1 MAARSLLKA
10 GTSLAV
16 LSAVMGADI
25 APSFAQLQVEEI
37 IVTTRKRA
45 ENLQDIPLV
54 IKAFTGATLERK
66 GLDSIEDIVRLTP
79 GVQFDNGTFPQD
91 IRVVIRGLSP
101 TRGRPNVAL
110 LLDGVDVSSESV
122 TSGGGSLLINPRLF
136 DMERVEIVKG
146 PQSALYGRSAF
157 AGAINYVTKK
167 PGNEFEGSVQVEAG
181 ENGKYQGKAS
191 IYGPAIEDKLYVGLN
206 VAGWNFDGHYDNT
219 VTGADLGDSD
229 GFGIAGSAI
238 LEMSENLSLTTRV
251 EYTDDHIGQTPITF
265 VGGNRQAPIPEAA
278 FPPAFPPFNGNGV
291 ISPGLTTISQFAGV
305 IPDADDLPLPT
316 ISEDPT
322 TGEEFRGSD
331 RKILRVAATLEVEQD
346 WGTVTSVTHYA
357 DADIQQ
363 AVENTRQGSFNTLTA
378 GTTFRTDSNTELFSQ
393 EVRVQNNDDERL
405 RWMIGGLYWDENVSQ
420 DTLSL
425 ACTNNQLLPFFPFIP
440 CGPLF
445 ALNANEPPSI
455 WTRDT
460 EHWSAFGMLEYDF
473 TDQLTFHIEGRYI
486 DEDLRVSGPNAVR
499 LIDAPGINGP
509 PTTIP
514 AAPPNAVGTDADS
527 YFTPRFSLEY
537 TANDD
542 MLFYGSVAKAAKPS
556 GISTAASAAS
566 GFDPDIASFE
576 REEMWVYE
584 VGAKTTWLDGR
595 LVANVA
601 AHYQDFSDKQTT
613 SQTLLDNGLLGT
625 RIINASAAEVKGL
638 EIDVAWAPTDGL
650 NLSAGYTYIDG
661 TYEDFVTNTGGPA
674 TIAAVGNCNPIVI
687 AGDFVCEIDQSGN
700 RLEDSAKHGLNLGAS
715 YTAPIT
721 DDINWLV
728 ETDVNYQSNRF
739 DTSANILEMPS
750 YWLVDLR
757 VGLSSDNWDL
767 VAYANNLFDDD
778 TVKTAFNTT
787 DFSQISLVFFPP
799 PFTFVLPNGAQAVLP
814 DKRHM
819 GVRATYRF

>member
-1 MAARSLLKA
+1 MSVHNALKLGA
-10 GTSLAV
+10 SLAV
-16 LSAVMGADI
+16 LASVIAGDI
-25 APSFAQLQVEEI
+25 TPAYAQVFVEEI

-45 ENLQDIPLV
+45 ENLQEIPLV
-54 IKAFTGATLERK
+54 IKTFTGATLERK

-136 DMERVEIVKG
+136 DMERVEVVKG

-167 PGNEFEGSVQVEAG
+167 PTNEFEGSVQVEAG

-191 IYGPAIEDKLYVGLN
+191 IYGPIIEDKVLVGLN
-206 VAGWNFDGHYDNT
+206 VASWNFDGFYDNT

-229 GFGIAGSAI
+229 GFGVAGSAI
-238 LEMSENLSLTTRV
+238 FNLDELVTLTTRI
-251 EYTDDHIGQTPITF
+251 EYTDDHLGQTPITF
-265 VGGNRQAPIPEAA
+265 VGANMQAPIPPSA
-278 FPPAFPPFNGNGV
+278 FGTV
-291 ISPGLTTISQFAGV
+291 ISPAVATISQFAGPV
-305 IPDADDLPLPT
+305 PDAGDLPLPS

-331 RKILRVAATLEVEQD
+331 RKIFRVAATLEVEQN
-346 WGTVTSVTHYA
+346 WGSVSSVTHYA

-363 AVENTRQGSFNTLTA
+363 AVENTRQGSFSLRTS

-393 EVRVQNNDDERL
+393 ELRVQNNDDERL
-405 RWMIGGLYWDENVSQ
+405 RWMVGGLYWDESVHQ

-425 ACTNNQLLPFFPFIP
+425 SCINNQLLPFLPFIP

-455 WTRDT
+455 WLRDT
-460 EHWSAFGMLEYDF
+460 EHWSGFGMIEYDI
-473 TDQLTFHIEGRYI
+473 TEDVTFHVEGRYT
-486 DEDLRVSGPNAVR
+486 DEELRVSGPGDVR
-499 LIDAPGINGP
+499 RIDALGITGP
-509 PTTIP
+509 AVTVPPVP
-514 AAPPNAVGTDADS
+514 ATASGTDTDS

-537 TANDD
+537 TPNDD
-542 MLFYGSVAKAAKPS
+542 ALLYASVAKAAKPS
-556 GISTAASAAS
+556 GLSTAASAAS
-566 GFDPDIASFE
+566 GFDPDIAAFE

-595 LVANVA
+595 MVANVA
-601 AHYQDFSDKQTT
+601 AYYQDFSDKQTT
-613 SQTLLDNGLLGT
+613 SQVLLDNGLLGT
-625 RIINASAAEVKGL
+625 RIVNASSAEVKGL
-638 EIDVAWAPTDGL
+638 ELDVAWAPTDGL
-650 NLSAGYTYIDG
+650 NLSAGYTYVDG

-674 TIAAVGNCNPIVI
+674 TIAAVGNCTTVQI
-687 AGDFVCEIDQSGN
+687 AGNFVCEIDQSGN
-700 RLEDSAKHGLNLGAS
+700 RLEDAAKHALTLGAS
-715 YTAPIT
+715 YTAPLT
-721 DDINWLV
+721 DDINWLI
-728 ETDVNYQSNRF
+728 ETDVNYQGKRF

-757 VGLSSDNWDL
+757 LGLTSDTWEI
-767 VAYANNLFDDD
+767 VAYANNLLDDD
-778 TVKTAFNTT
+778 TVKTAFNTI
-787 DFSQISLVFFPP
+787 DFSGINLAFFPP
-799 PFTFVLPNGAQAVLP
+799 PFTFVLPNGLQAVLP
-814 DKRHM
+814 DQRHM